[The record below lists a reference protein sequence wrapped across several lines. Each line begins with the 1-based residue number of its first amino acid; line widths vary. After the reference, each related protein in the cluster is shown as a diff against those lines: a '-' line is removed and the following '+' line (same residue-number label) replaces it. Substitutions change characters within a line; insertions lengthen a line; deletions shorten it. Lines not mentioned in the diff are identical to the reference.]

1 MMEKILLLKDAAAF
15 LHLHPTTLSEKARTG
30 AIPAVKLGKRWIF
43 SQRQLLAFIETQAL
57 QNACAQD
64 TQSISCPPTS
74 TNAKTHLIGGSN
86 FQPYAANRA
95 HYNAAL
101 APRTSAK
108 RKS

>member
-15 LHLHPTTLSEKARTG
+15 LHLHPTTLSERARAG

-43 SQRQLLAFIETQAL
+43 SQRQLLEFIEAQAQ

-64 TQSISCPPTS
+64 TQSILWPQTS
-74 TNAKTHLIGGSN
+74 TNAPIRLTGGSN
-86 FQPYAANRA
+86 FLPYAANRD

-101 APRTSAK
+101 APRTNAK